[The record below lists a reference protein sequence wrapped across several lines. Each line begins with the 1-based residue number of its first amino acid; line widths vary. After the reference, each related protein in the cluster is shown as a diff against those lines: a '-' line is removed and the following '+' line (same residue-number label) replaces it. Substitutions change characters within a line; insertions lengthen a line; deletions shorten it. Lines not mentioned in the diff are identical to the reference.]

1 MISSL
6 NGMLD
11 ELDCM
16 KRIITIKTTLIEFP
30 GKIISTKEINDI
42 RLYFK
47 DFERKIESY
56 FRSFLAEKEKEAKS
70 KKPKTAEMKER
81 FKEIEALFDKVKTT
95 EKLILSK
102 ASFLFDEYSRREN
115 ELLSGQIIPRK
126 IKVVLNDGRSN
137 NTANANANANSTNTN
152 NANNAN
158 NANANNANNNAN
170 NNNNNNNNSQN
181 ATENSVPPEQVKDEY
196 LIIDKIFLNTKVSI
210 NDVDL
215 LKKRNTLDEE
225 KNFITHL
232 FNLKELFENS
242 QSKQLIM
249 LDYYMN
255 LYNLCIDNT
264 FTLQQISTIMS
275 IFYYIFSYSFC
286 WVSTEEKILEI
297 YKSILAYHSLNNP
310 PFSYEIFKKNQK
322 KLLID
327 FFENTFIK
335 NFAFFEVLFRYDV
348 SVCFFNQVIT
358 REANVSSNNISQK
371 KVDTTNRNNEKIMEE
386 SENMEEEEVKEKE
399 GEKSLDEINDEKEIE
414 MMKNFVNSFYQ
425 AIGDLEMQKA
435 KQEGN
440 ILKGKNAEEAN
451 QARLFLDIKVPE
463 IKKDI
468 NEQIEVQTR
477 SVIKP
482 VEQEMAEKAATKGG
496 KK

>member
-1 MISSL
+1 MINTL

-16 KRIITIKTTLIEFP
+16 KRIIGIKTTLIEFP

-42 RLYFK
+42 KLYFK
-47 DFERKIESY
+47 DFEKKIESY

-70 KKPKTAEMKER
+70 KKPKTIEMKER
-81 FKEIEALFDKVKTT
+81 FKEIEALFEKVKTT
-95 EKLILSK
+95 EKLILSN
-102 ASFLFDEYSRREN
+102 ANFLFNEYLRREN
-115 ELLSGQIIPRK
+115 ELVTGQIIPRK
-126 IKVVLNDGRSN
+126 VQVLLNDGRTSN
-137 NTANANANANSTNTN
+137 
-152 NANNAN
+152 
-158 NANANNANNNAN
+158 NNNAN
-170 NNNNNNNNSQN
+170 V
-181 ATENSVPPEQVKDEY
+181 TENSNPTEPEKDEY
-196 LIIDKIFLNTKVSI
+196 LIIEKIFLNTKVTI
-210 NDVDL
+210 NDIDL
-215 LKKRNTLDEE
+215 LKKRETLDEE
-225 KNFITHL
+225 KAFL
-232 FNLKELFENS
+232 AQLLDLKELFENS

-255 LYNLCIDNT
+255 LYNLCIDNI

-286 WVSTEEKILEI
+286 WMATEEKILEI
-297 YKSILAYHSLNNP
+297 FKAILAYHSLNNP
-310 PFSYEIFKKNQK
+310 PFSYQIFKKNQK
-322 KLLID
+322 KLLIE

-358 REANVSSNNISQK
+358 RETILSSHLSQK
-371 KVDTTNRNNEKIMEE
+371 KLDVANRNDEKIIED
-386 SENMEEEEVKEKE
+386 SENMEEEEEKEKE
-399 GEKSLDEINDEKEIE
+399 GEKSLDDINDEKEIE

-425 AIGDLEMQKA
+425 AIGDLESQKA

-451 QARLFLDIKVPE
+451 QARQFLDIKVPE

-468 NEQIEVQTR
+468 NELIEVQTR

-482 VEQEMAEKAATKGG
+482 VEQEMAEKAAAKGG